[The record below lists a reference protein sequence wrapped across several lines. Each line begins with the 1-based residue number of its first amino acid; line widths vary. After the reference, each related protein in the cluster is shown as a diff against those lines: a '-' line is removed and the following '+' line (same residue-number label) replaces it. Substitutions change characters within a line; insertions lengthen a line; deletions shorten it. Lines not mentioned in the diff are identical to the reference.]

1 MFKNVRVEV
10 WKATHN
16 VYFYLAFVAGFIL
29 VLSNVYE
36 TYAAVTE
43 LTKNCIEA
51 QNVGVP
57 ITNFNGCSLFVWWIA
72 NNGINYGSTYFYL
85 IWPILAAMPFSWS
98 YAQEARSG
106 CMYQY
111 ITRGNRR
118 SYFTAKY
125 IAVFISG
132 GMVISIPVLADLL
145 LNAMICPDDSLLF
158 MNALTTIENCSF
170 LSTLFYTHPWNYS
183 IIWCVL
189 EFLWGGAAAVL
200 CFLAGTK
207 LRFSVTAMLV
217 PFSIFYVLGVLG
229 ESIVRIT
236 GTSLILN
243 PLYLAM
249 SAPSGTNPGWLI
261 FSIMGIC
268 ILIPLISGYWRVEKN
283 DFL

>member
-1 MFKNVRVEV
+1 MINKIRVEV

-16 VYFYLAFVAGFIL
+16 AYFHLAFAAGFIL

-36 TYAAVTE
+36 TYTTVTE

-51 QNVGVP
+51 QKIGVP
-57 ITNFNGCSLFVWWIA
+57 ITNFTGCSLFVWWIA
-72 NNGINYGSTYFYL
+72 NNGINFGSTYFYL

-98 YAQEARSG
+98 YAQEARDG
-106 CMYQY
+106 CVYQY
-111 ITRGNRR
+111 VTRGSRR
-118 SYFTAKY
+118 SYFIAKY
-125 IAVFISG
+125 TAVFISG
-132 GMVISIPVLADLL
+132 GMAISIPVLADLL

-158 MNALTTIENCSF
+158 MNALTTIENSSF
-170 LSTLFYTHPWNYS
+170 LSALFYTHPWIYS

-189 EFLWGGAAAVL
+189 EFLWGGAAAAL

-207 LRFSVTAMLV
+207 LRFSVMAMLI
-217 PFSIFYVLGVLG
+217 PFSIFYIWGVLGV
-229 ESIVRIT
+229 SIVRIT
-236 GTSLILN
+236 GTSLMLN

-261 FSIMGIC
+261 FSIIGIC
-268 ILIPLISGYWRVEKN
+268 ILISLISGYWQVVKN